1 MSVYPP
7 ADTLAIKAGNVDM
20 TGNANVS
27 SNLTVSGNV
36 GIGVASPGAELHV
49 AGTGAII
56 VPSGTTVQ
64 RPTTGVLGMIRYNT
78 TKSTLETYTT
88 DWLPLTIGSYRLYAF
103 TSHTFTY
110 ANRTMTAYVS
120 QAGPTFD
127 EMKTAYAS
135 EIWEQDTAWFNSTT
149 RGFQIWTV
157 PEDGTYKIVAK
168 GGRGGSYNATK
179 DGLGGE
185 IEARFV
191 LTEGTKLV
199 IIVGEKGSQP
209 THQYGGGGGGGA
221 SWVLKENFQS
231 TVLTDIYVIAGG
243 GGGGHGTQYTT
254 TTGNA
259 QLAAS
264 GIAATGGATST
275 GTYPNGIRYAGGGA
289 GYSSNGNGNTY
300 GDAFGVAPFNGAQGG
315 TYYGNGYTDTR
326 GGFGGGGSGRNGEG
340 GGGGGYA
347 GGNANY
353 SDDIDNT
360 LAGGKSFVSSAAS
373 YTGSHSTHSD
383 QNGSVYIEL
392 M

>member
-1 MSVYPP
+1 
-7 ADTLAIKAGNVDM
+7 
-20 TGNANVS
+20 
-27 SNLTVSGNV
+27 
-36 GIGVASPGAELHV
+36 
-49 AGTGAII
+49 
-56 VPSGTTVQ
+56 
-64 RPTTGVLGMIRYNT
+64 MIRYNT
-78 TKSTLETYTT
+78 TTSTLETYTT
-88 DWLPLTIGSYRLYAF
+88 DWLPLTIGAYQLYAF

-110 ANRTMTAYVS
+110 ANRTPGSEYDP
-120 QAGPTFD
+120 QAGPTFA

-135 EIWEQDTAWFNSTT
+135 EIWEENTAWFNSTT
-149 RGFQIWTV
+149 RGFQTWTV
-157 PEDGTYKIVAK
+157 PKDGTYKIVAK

-275 GTYPNGIRYAGGGA
+275 GTYPNGYRYAGGGA

-300 GDAFGVAPFNGAQGG
+300 GNAFGVAPFNGAQGG

-347 GGNANY
+347 GGNAYYN
-353 SDDIDNT
+353 DDQHNT

-373 YTGSHSTHSD
+373 YTGSHSTHTD